1 MLNQVKFWVFMVATS
16 LLLTILVV
24 AIYKHKKHRTIPP
37 TQSVVQ
43 QIMVS
48 PSNAWV
54 GTFTRDSNPWTK
66 NGDGSIEVTC
76 GGKQINVA
84 IVGWPN
90 STPPTKIQ
98 FAQNT
103 TCKYLRDMLNKKVVI
118 VGSAQNNGI
127 VAESLIEVDVSD
139 SK

>member
-1 MLNQVKFWVFMVATS
+1 MLNQVKFWVFMVAAS
-16 LLLTILVV
+16 LLLTILMV
-24 AIYKHKKHRTIPP
+24 AIYKHKKRSTIPP
-37 TQSVVQ
+37 TQPVVQQ

-66 NGDGSIEVTC
+66 NGDGNIEVTC
-76 GGKQINVA
+76 DGKQINVV
-84 IVGWPN
+84 IVGWPH

-103 TCKYLRDMLNKKVVI
+103 TCKYLRDMLNKKVVV
-118 VGSAQNNGI
+118 VGL
-127 VAESLIEVDVSD
+127 SLIHI
-139 SK
+139 